1 MTEIICAGFGGQ
13 GVLITGMILAYC
25 GMQKGR
31 HFTWYPS
38 YGSEMRG
45 GTANCNVKISEEEI
59 ASPYAK
65 HLDILVSMNDVAID
79 KFEPAMKPG
88 SVLVV
93 NSSLLDET
101 RVFRDDI
108 RVVKVPATK
117 IASDLGNPRG
127 TNIVML
133 GALCKETKLFEED
146 FMKHSIDEYFAK
158 KGKVNPKNSLCFD
171 EGVKAVS

>member
-25 GMQKGR
+25 GMQEGKY
-31 HFTWYPS
+31 FTWYPS

-79 KFEPAMKPG
+79 KFEPTMKPG
-88 SVLVV
+88 AVLVA

-101 RVFRDDI
+101 RIFRDDI
-108 RVVKVPATK
+108 KVVKVPATE
-117 IASDLGNPRG
+117 IASGLGNPKG

-133 GALCKETKLFEED
+133 GALCKETGLFEKN

-158 KGKVNPKNSLCFD
+158 KGKVNPKNALCFD
-171 EGVKAVS
+171 AGVKTV